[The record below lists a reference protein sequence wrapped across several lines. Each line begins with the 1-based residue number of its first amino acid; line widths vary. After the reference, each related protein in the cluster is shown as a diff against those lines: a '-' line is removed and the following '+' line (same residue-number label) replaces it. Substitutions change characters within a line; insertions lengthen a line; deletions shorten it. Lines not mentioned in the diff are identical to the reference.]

1 MGHQT
6 GYRCCSDSEAAVRR
20 CQAAAFCERL
30 RDRSRHSAAALQ
42 DPDDDMRL
50 KGSSGTDEHQHYV
63 DDGLQRKYEG
73 LHQMRLALNRDLVDM
88 AALIGPAHAELS
100 YLKLFRRRTS
110 HYSMCIYRDVNR
122 YLPGLTPG
130 RICM

>member
-1 MGHQT
+1 M
-6 GYRCCSDSEAAVRR
+6 SP
-20 CQAAAFCERL
+20 F
-30 RDRSRHSAAALQ
+30 SRTTAAALQ

-63 DDGLQRKYEG
+63 DDGLQQKYEG

-88 AALIGPAHAELS
+88 AALIGPANAELS
-100 YLKLFRRRTS
+100 YLKLLRRKTS
-110 HYSMCIYRDVNR
+110 HYPMGIYRDVNR

-130 RICM
+130 CIHM